1 MAFQTPSIQSVY
13 QNKQLNSPL
22 SQIILMLIVIVL
34 FSWFLFKPKLTT
46 VIENRKVLTAAKSQ
60 LASVDNE
67 KRELNRLV
75 QQLQSASSE
84 VKLTEEALPLSG
96 RTSKPHILLD
106 SLAKSSGM
114 VVVQITPDDTDNII
128 SAGNKA
134 VLADP
139 YKASRALNE
148 SMYTVSV
155 TGTIDQFKN
164 YLQLLETNGRVL
176 DVSTLEIV
184 GGDPVT
190 KFRIKIKTYSY
201 EAI

>member
-139 YKASRALNE
+139 YKAARALNE

-176 DVSTLEIV
+176 DISTLEIV